1 MLGGCCTKNLLLM
14 VLVLVNVSLQYG
26 DMVIP
31 GIGLIMVLIGGGSD
45 GSWLSWWSWNG
56 GSGVIWLCDGGQC
69 GVSDCGGKDDHGC
82 VFGTVVR

>member
-45 GSWLSWWSWNG
+45 GSWLSW
-56 GSGVIWLCDGGQC
+56 
-69 GVSDCGGKDDHGC
+69 
-82 VFGTVVR
+82 